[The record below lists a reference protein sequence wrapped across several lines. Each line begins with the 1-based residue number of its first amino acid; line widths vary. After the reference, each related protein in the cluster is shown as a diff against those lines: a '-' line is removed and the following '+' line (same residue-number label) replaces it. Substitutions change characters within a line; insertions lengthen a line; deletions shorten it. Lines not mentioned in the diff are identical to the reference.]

1 MQLERCYCMLKIL
14 TIAYM
19 KPLISVYLLIYIVPR
34 RESVA
39 FVIQGG
45 VEDCNVGYTFRSIS
59 LWASGKEKLSFEI

>member
-1 MQLERCYCMLKIL
+1 MLKIL

-45 VEDCNVGYTFRSIS
+45 VEDCNVGYTFCSIS
-59 LWASGKEKLSFEI
+59 L